1 MTPFWQP
8 SFYTP
13 LNSKTGELRLLSI
26 RKPENQTALVKC
38 DTQTFELSHAP
49 RFDALSYVWGDPS
62 VAKEIQFCGLSR
74 LVTENLFEALT
85 RLREEGDSKWIWI
98 DALCIYSHRTTM
110 NYFESLR
117 FVPQL
122 FEGLNYAPVN
132 YAVRLA
138 ALALWRTQ
146 GCLLYIKSSSLL

>member
-1 MTPFWQP
+1 MNMTPFWQP

-13 LNSKTGELRLLSI
+13 LNSKTRELRLLSI
-26 RKPENQTALVKC
+26 RKPENQTVLIKC

-62 VAKEIQFCGLSR
+62 AIKEIQFCGLSR

-98 DALCIYSHRTTM
+98 DALCIYSYRTAM
-110 NYFESLR
+110 KHLGNLR
-117 FVPQL
+117 FMPQ
-122 FEGLNYAPVN
+122 FSEGFDFVSERKY
-132 YAVRLA
+132 
-138 ALALWRTQ
+138 
-146 GCLLYIKSSSLL
+146 